1 VDNNYLDLGMNKSG
15 IVHTF
20 PSARLILRCQCHPQ
34 DYECQQR
41 IINLNSICTL
51 FIYRTVNDKM
61 TFHSVSFEFI
71 ASSLLIWQE
80 IL

>member
-1 VDNNYLDLGMNKSG
+1 MWSYLYMDFSSVWKLRAGATWDF
-15 IVHTF
+15 I
-20 PSARLILRCQCHPQ
+20 PEILRCQCHPQ
-34 DYECQQR
+34 DDECQQR

-71 ASSLLIWQE
+71 ACF
-80 IL
+80 